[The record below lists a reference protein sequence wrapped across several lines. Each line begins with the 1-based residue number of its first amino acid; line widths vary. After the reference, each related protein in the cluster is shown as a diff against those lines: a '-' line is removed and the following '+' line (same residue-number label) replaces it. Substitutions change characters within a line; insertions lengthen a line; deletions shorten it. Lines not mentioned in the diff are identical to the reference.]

1 MAKSP
6 QEYIDELYRQGQNT
20 ANSLHSQR
28 TQADEEFIK
37 QVNEAIDR
45 ATTSSTKPYQS
56 QIEQLP
62 GQYQKLYDTN
72 AVQEL
77 VNRRQV
83 QETMAN
89 MGLTD
94 SGLNR
99 TQQTAIALQRG
110 NADSAA
116 RLSQQQKTQELQ
128 DKIAQLIEAGSAQ
141 KQQQEAAIR
150 NNTENW
156 RNEMLNNLYNNAVQ
170 QGTSR
175 YNAEQE
181 AEAAKAAAEVKA
193 QQQQFDNA
201 NTAVSAFVKLIGA
214 GYSDSE
220 ALAYMRKYGLLEGG
234 TNSNSPA
241 SGGSSINT
249 SINDAVN
256 SAIAGAQAGL
266 NATGNHISSEA
277 PMSKEAFQRAQRL
290 GRSDLQKYRNYD
302 EYLASNTAS
311 TGTLSPKTETEV
323 VQFISKY
330 TPFELSNPNPD
341 PQKYGNSNNDYLKGK
356 LAEEYNAGNLSA
368 EAFEVLRKH
377 YGM

>member
-45 ATTSSTKPYQS
+45 ATASSTKPYQS

-72 AVQEL
+72 AVQEI

-128 DKIAQLIEAGSAQ
+128 DKIAQLIESGSAQ

-150 NNTENW
+150 NNTSNW
-156 RNEMLNNLYNNAVQ
+156 YNEMLNNLYNNAVQ

-181 AEAAKAAAEVKA
+181 AEAARVAAEAKA
-193 QQQQFDNA
+193 QQQQFENA

-220 ALAYMRKYGLLEGG
+220 ALAYMRKYGLLESDAG
-234 TNSNSPA
+234 SNS
-241 SGGSSINT
+241 SGNA

-256 SAIAGAQAGL
+256 SGIAGAQAGL
-266 NATGNHISSEA
+266 NAIGNHIA
-277 PMSKEAFQRAQRL
+277 PGTPLSKEAFQRAQRL
-290 GRSDLQKYRNYD
+290 GRSDLQQYRNYD

-330 TPFELSNPNPD
+330 TPFELGNPNPD
-341 PQKYGNSNNDYLKGK
+341 PQKYGNSNNDYLKSK
-356 LAEEYNAGNLSA
+356 LAEEYNAGNLSP
-368 EAFEVLRKH
+368 EAFEVLCRH